1 MHRPTGTDSP
11 VAARLPPAPNHS
23 HLPDRQTNRH
33 DGGRVDW
40 ARFLLPPGPDR
51 RAPAGAFLMFL
62 CGLKLQFIS
71 RRPVV
76 CCRVGRVG
84 AGTLPVA
91 TRSASRSDCCCRVLP
106 GRVRRSRDSSRGHA
120 LGITVGLLLSCVA
133 GSGASEPGLFPW
145 PRTRRHGRIAGWSDA
160 RVGSHRTHRPR
171 RSVPTRALVRPPE
184 ALRVRQGG
192 VPNTRLSHPSARA
205 PSAPPHFPAPRP
217 FPSAWGSATTSSWRS
232 ARR

>member
-1 MHRPTGTDSP
+1 
-11 VAARLPPAPNHS
+11 
-23 HLPDRQTNRH
+23 
-33 DGGRVDW
+33 
-40 ARFLLPPGPDR
+40 LPPGPDR
-51 RAPAGAFLMFL
+51 RAPAGAFLLFL

-91 TRSASRSDCCCRVLP
+91 TRSASRSDCCCRV
-106 GRVRRSRDSSRGHA
+106 
-120 LGITVGLLLSCVA
+120 A

-145 PRTRRHGRIAGWSDA
+145 PRTRHHGRIAGWSDA

-171 RSVPTRALVRPPE
+171 RSVPTRALVRPPK

-192 VPNTRLSHPSARA
+192 VPITRLSHPSARA
-205 PSAPPHFPAPRP
+205 PSAHRLPSQRLALS
-217 FPSAWGSATTSSWRS
+217 PSAWGSATTSSWRS